1 MHYNKRNKNNIKSQK
16 LFYDDFI
23 QIKNK
28 ILVSKIIYIL
38 KNYWKKYNTLDINIS
53 LIRDNFQK
61 KN

>member
-38 KNYWKKYNTLDINIS
+38 KNY
-53 LIRDNFQK
+53 
-61 KN
+61 